1 MDIRISPDVVLA
13 RERGKPRKGIIAFL
27 SLAVAFLTVVMLIN
41 PATTEEYA
49 PVCGFEEH
57 EHSEACIETVQRM
70 ICPLEESEGHVHG
83 EECWEVQ
90 SVLVCTIPEEAAHEH
105 TEDCIVWEESYI
117 CGLEDDP
124 EHVHTD
130 ECLEK
135 TPVYI
140 CGLEESEGHRHTG
153 ECYEEQKK
161 LICTLPEGLV
171 HEHTEDC
178 IVWEETT
185 VCGLED
191 DPEHVHTDDCFVKT
205 PVFVCQPEEG
215 AGHVHNEFCTME
227 ETVYTCGL
235 TAHVHTDECFPK
247 LTGDPHADVEID
259 LDWESTFCNV
269 ELTGVW
275 ADDLVA
281 IARSQIGYAES
292 ERNYVTDEYNVR
304 HGYTRYGDWNG
315 TRYSGWN
322 GLYVMFCLHYAGVWT
337 IPTDPVP
344 ANWMSAARAQG
355 FWTEKEGLPVR
366 GDLAFFDDDAD
377 GLADRIAIV
386 TEIREDGFD
395 MIWGGTGKPVEE
407 ETVLFDSDKLLGY
420 LALPQNPDYVTLEDV
435 KSEPAEAQGTD
446 TLKAETIPEA
456 PVPLA
461 DPYAPVLLTA
471 ETEDGVRA
479 TLNATAAAFPYP
491 AEELTLM
498 IRDAEEAA
506 DLTGTVESDGAKFIG
521 VRWLDISVWHE
532 ETVEEPAVPIPDAE
546 LPVPELH
553 EPAELTEPPEQVD
566 APEAFERIESVSM
579 IEPTDSAELTVE
591 RDQADSPDV
600 QPVETEPVPETKE
613 ADIPVPVPEAPEKP
627 AEVRLVKVV
636 PSGPV
641 EITVEGLSEEG
652 ATWVYR
658 VHEDGVVEK
667 TAAEQFSGMRG
678 SVSVM
683 IGLN

>member
-13 RERGKPRKGIIAFL
+13 RERGRPRKGIIAFL
-27 SLAVAFLTVVMLIN
+27 SLAVAFLTVAMLIN

-49 PVCGFEEH
+49 PVCGLEEH
-57 EHSEACIETVQRM
+57 EHSEACTEIVQKM

-83 EECWEVQ
+83 EACWEVQ
-90 SVLVCTIPEEAAHEH
+90 SVLVCTIPEEAAHTH

-117 CGLEDDP
+117 CGLEDDT

-130 ECLEK
+130 ECIEK
-135 TPVYI
+135 TAVYV
-140 CGLEESEGHRHTG
+140 CGLEESEGHQHTE
-153 ECYEEQKK
+153 ECYEEQKT
-161 LICTLPEGLV
+161 LVCALPEGQV

-178 IVWEETT
+178 IAWEETT
-185 VCGLED
+185 VCGLEH
-191 DPEHVHTDDCFVKT
+191 DPEHVHTDDCFAKT

-215 AGHVHNEFCTME
+215 AGHVHNELCVME

-322 GLYVMFCLHYAGVWT
+322 GLYVMFCLHYAGVWN

-344 ANWMSAARAQG
+344 ANWMNAARAQG
-355 FWTEKEGLPVR
+355 FWTEKEDLPVR

-377 GLADRIAIV
+377 GLADRVAIV

-395 MIWGGTGKPVEE
+395 MISGGTGRTVEE
-407 ETVLFDSDKLLGY
+407 ETVPFDSDKLAGY
-420 LALPQNPDYVTLEDV
+420 LALPQNPDYVTLEAE
-435 KSEPAEAQGTD
+435 SAEAQELVGD
-446 TLKAETIPEA
+446 TLKAETIPEE

-461 DPYAPVLLTA
+461 NPYAPVLLTA

-479 TLNATAAAFPYP
+479 VLNAPAAAFPYP

-498 IRDAEEAA
+498 IRDADPAA
-506 DLTGTVESDGAKFIG
+506 DLNGTVESDGAKVLG

-532 ETVEEPAVPIPDAE
+532 ETVPIVSEDAGPVETAADEEGSPEGSEPALAEESPEGFTEVLFEGFAELIPERFEAAPAPAEEPEAAPVPEEPAAE
-546 LPVPELH
+546 PVPE
-553 EPAELTEPPEQVD
+553 E
-566 APEAFERIESVSM
+566 PEAAPVPE
-579 IEPTDSAELTVE
+579 EPEA
-591 RDQADSPDV
+591 
-600 QPVETEPVPETKE
+600 QPVET
-613 ADIPVPVPEAPEKP
+613 
-627 AEVRLVKVV
+627 RLVQVI
-636 PSGPV
+636 PAGPV

-652 ATWVYR
+652 DTWVYR
-658 VHEDGVVEK
+658 VHEGGAIEK
-667 TAAEQFSGMRG
+667 TAAEQPGGMRG
-678 SVSVM
+678 SVSVT